1 MDNVTKLSVL
11 ALSIAAALPMS
22 ASADLLISE
31 YVEGTGYSKAVEI
44 YNSANSS
51 LDLAG
56 YSVVYYSKGE
66 TTPNTI
72 LELTGTL
79 PAESIKVITNNH
91 ADNAIVLDPA
101 IDAESATI
109 YFNGDD
115 KVGILKDG
123 VLVDILGEV
132 GTTGDWA
139 KDVTMERKAGITT
152 ANSSYVASEWSTKAT
167 NDFAG
172 LGARSGNFEGGE
184 VPEVPAFSCVGETIT
199 PIYSVQGAGPSSP
212 LVPEGE
218 YESVE
223 AVTIKGV
230 VTARGESLQKGF
242 YLQEAVGDGSP
253 YTSDG
258 VFVYLGEKAA
268 EAIQPGVE
276 VCVQGLVQEM
286 YGQTQIAGDA
296 TKIEVGAQGEELATT
311 AFYVADGED
320 LAQAL
325 ERYEGMHISLD
336 AGSDMKITRNFSFD
350 YSSYRNN
357 MVLSHKAPLMK
368 PTQVHAPLS
377 EAAVALE
384 NANRINELYIESD
397 YKAANG
403 QVPYFPDFNA
413 ETGYMRIGDQVTNI
427 SGVVGYSYGNYR
439 FVVTNEITAGD
450 LIRDNDRTTAPAI
463 ATQGDIR
470 VASFNVLNF
479 FNDMVGGDETP
490 NGNRG
495 ADTEE
500 EMLLQRAKLVNAI
513 TAMNADI
520 VGLMEIAN
528 NGYGE
533 MSAIQNLLD
542 ALNAELSDEQAYSFI
557 EISDEDKY
565 QGKYIG
571 SDAIAVGILYRAA
584 SVTPENAAFVI
595 KTPEQ
600 HAAEGVATRGEG
612 ETSPAYDK
620 YQRHSLGQTFS
631 IHDEKL
637 TIVVNHLKSKGSGC
651 LEDWLE
657 FSEDKDPADLQ
668 GKCNE
673 FRVSAAKV
681 IGEALTDVEGDL
693 LVIGD
698 MNAYGLEDPIRVLTD
713 YDATNDERDIVTAS
727 WTTLDGKIYE
737 REGSKIEKGY
747 GLINLNT
754 EAHGPATYSYS
765 YNGELGNLDHALG
778 NASVAERVV
787 AVEDWHINAVES
799 NLFEY
804 SSKYT
809 GDLEKSE
816 NAFSASDHDPVI
828 LALSYPEPTPEPEP
842 TPKPDDGGSLGYL
855 ALSLLSLL
863 GLRRRASLK
872 RSDS

>member
-1 MDNVTKLSVL
+1 MDKVTKMSVL
-11 ALSIAAALPMS
+11 ALSIAAALPMA
-22 ASADLLISE
+22 ASADVMITE

-44 YNSANSS
+44 YNSGASAI
-51 LDLAG
+51 DLTG
-56 YSVVYYSKGE
+56 YSLVYYSKGE
-66 TTPNTI
+66 TAPKTI
-72 LELTGTL
+72 LDLSGNL
-79 PAESIKVITNNH
+79 DAEGIKVIINNH
-91 ADNAIVLDPA
+91 ADNAIVLDSS
-101 IDAESATI
+101 IDTESATI

-139 KDVTMERKAGITT
+139 KDVTIERNAGITA
-152 ANSSYVASEWSTKAT
+152 ANSSYVASEWTTKGT
-167 NDFAG
+167 NDFGG
-172 LGARSGNFEGGE
+172 LGVRTGNFDGGE
-184 VPEVPAFSCVGETIT
+184 APEVPAFSCTGETIT
-199 PIYSVQGAGPSSP
+199 PIYKVQGAGDSSP
-212 LVPEGE
+212 LVPDGE
-218 YESVE
+218 YVSVDT
-223 AVTIKGV
+223 VTIKGI

-242 YLQEAVGDGSP
+242 YLQEAQGDGSP

-258 VFVYLGEKAA
+258 VFVYLGNKAA
-268 EAIQPGVE
+268 DGIQPGVE
-276 VCVQGLVQEM
+276 VCVKGLVQEM

-296 TKIEVGAQGEELATT
+296 TKIEIGEQGEELAPTP
-311 AFYVADGED
+311 FYVADGEN

-325 ERYEGMHISLD
+325 ERYEGMHIVLD
-336 AGSDMKITRNFSFD
+336 AGSDMKISRNFSFD

-377 EAAVALE
+377 DAAVALQQ
-384 NANRINELYIESD
+384 ANRINELFVESD
-397 YKAANG
+397 YKASNG
-403 QVPYFPDFNA
+403 EVPYFPDFNA
-413 ETGYMRIGDQVTNI
+413 ETGYMRVGDQVTNI
-427 SGVVGYSYGNYR
+427 SGVIGYSYNNYR
-439 FVVTNEITAGD
+439 LVVTNEITAGD
-450 LIRDNDRTTAPAI
+450 LIRENDRTDAPAI

-479 FNDMVGGDETP
+479 FNDMVGGDDTP

-495 ADTEE
+495 ASTEE
-500 EMLLQRAKLVNAI
+500 EMLLQRTKLVNAI

-528 NGYGE
+528 NGFGE
-533 MSAIQNLLD
+533 MSAIRNLLD
-542 ALNAELSDEQAYSFI
+542 ALNAELSDENAYSFI

-565 QGKYIG
+565 QGKFIG
-571 SDAIAVGILYRAA
+571 SDAITVGILYRAA

-600 HAAEGVATRGEG
+600 HAAEGVASRGED

-620 YQRHSLGQTFS
+620 YQRHSLGQTFK

-637 TIVVNHLKSKGSGC
+637 TIVVNHLKSKGSEC
-651 LEDWLE
+651 LEDWVE
-657 FSEDKDPADLQ
+657 FAEDEDPADLQ
-668 GKCNE
+668 GHCNE

-681 IGEALTDVEGDL
+681 IGEALTDIEGDL

-698 MNAYGLEDPIRVLTD
+698 MNAYGMEDPIAVLTD
-713 YDATNDERDIVTAS
+713 YDAATAEREIVTAS
-727 WTTLDGKIYE
+727 WTTLDGVIYE
-737 REGSKIEKGY
+737 REGSKIDKGY

-754 EAHGPATYSYS
+754 QAHGPATYSYS
-765 YNGELGNLDHALG
+765 YSGELGNLDHALG
-778 NASVAERVV
+778 NASVAERMV
-787 AVEDWHINAVES
+787 AIEDWHINAVES

-804 SSKYT
+804 SGKYT

-828 LALSYPEPTPEPEP
+828 VALSYPEPTPEP

-855 ALSLLSLL
+855 GLAMLSLL
-863 GLRRRASLK
+863 GLRRRK
-872 RSDS
+872 H